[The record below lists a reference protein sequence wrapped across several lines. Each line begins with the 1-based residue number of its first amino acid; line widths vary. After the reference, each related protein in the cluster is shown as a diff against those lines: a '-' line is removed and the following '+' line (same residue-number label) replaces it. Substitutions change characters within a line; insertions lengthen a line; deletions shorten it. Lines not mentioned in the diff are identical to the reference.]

1 MKKLF
6 LSTSLI
12 LLCFFAIGQDRE
24 ERKLNSFDEV
34 QVSQG
39 IDAYL
44 EKGTKESVKVEAR
57 GIPLDEVLTEVYGG
71 RLKVHLS
78 KNRWRDY
85 SVTVYIT
92 YVSLDGISASSA
104 ANVTGKNIIKGDRL
118 DLDVSSAADI
128 EVEVDVNDLSCD
140 ASSSGDIEVSGKTKY
155 LDVEVSSAGGVD
167 AYDLEAEIV
176 KVDASSGAGAKVYAT
191 KEIDAEASS
200 GASVRYRGDPAKSRT
215 DTGSGGSV
223 RKSN

>member
-6 LSTSLI
+6 VTASL
-12 LLCFFAIGQDRE
+12 LLICFWAVSQEKE
-24 ERKLNSFDEV
+24 ERTLGSFEEV

-44 EKGTKESVKVEAR
+44 EKGTKESVRVEAR
-57 GIPLDEVLTEVYGG
+57 GIPLEEVLTEVYGD

-78 KNRWRDY
+78 RNRWRDY

-92 YVSLDGISASSA
+92 YVNLDGISASSA
-104 ANVTGKNIIKGDRL
+104 ANITGKSIIRGDRL
-118 DLDVSSAADI
+118 NLDVSSAADI
-128 EVEVDVNDLSCD
+128 EVEVVVNDLSCD

-155 LDVEVSSAGGVD
+155 LNVDVSSAGGVD
-167 AYDLEAEIV
+167 AFDLEAEEV

-200 GASVRYRGDPAKSRT
+200 GASVRYRGDPSKSRT
-215 DTGSGGSV
+215 DTSSGGSI